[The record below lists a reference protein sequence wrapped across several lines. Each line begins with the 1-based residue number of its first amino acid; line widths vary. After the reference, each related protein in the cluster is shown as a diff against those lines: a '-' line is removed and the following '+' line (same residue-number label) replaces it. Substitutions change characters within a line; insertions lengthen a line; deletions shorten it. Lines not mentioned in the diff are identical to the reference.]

1 MKRLLLFAITMLIS
15 VSLSAPVFAAGPPF
29 TPPGPP
35 RPVPAP
41 LPDEAC
47 TQVPELCH
55 HQ

>member
-1 MKRLLLFAITMLIS
+1 MNRLLLLGFAVLTVLT
-15 VSLSAPVFAAGPPF
+15 LATPVIAQGPPF

-47 TQVPELCH
+47 TQVPELCVV
-55 HQ
+55 Q